1 MSNVEPTNPRTGS
14 AVIYIRV
21 STDRQVQGASLETQ
35 ERDCRLMCERN
46 GWEVIRLFREEG
58 ESAKTADRP
67 QLQELLTYC
76 RVSKPRP
83 DYVVV
88 HNIDR
93 WARNGQDHDMMRAFL
108 IKLGVKLRSYSQRL
122 GETPY
127 DQFYERI
134 MSGQAQLDNQLRGE
148 RSLAGMKTRLQGG
161 KWPFKAPLGYIN
173 GRDSA
178 GNKTL
183 LPDPDRAPFI
193 SQAFELFATAL
204 YTKEQVRAQMNAL
217 GLRSV
222 NDKPLSPETFSRML
236 RNPRYA
242 GILSVNGW
250 EIESEADYKPL
261 VSVEVFQRI
270 QEILNGR
277 RTSITARSRNN
288 PDFPLRN
295 FVRCGTC
302 HKPLTASWSKGKMGV
317 KYAYYRCQNRKC
329 PAPVNVRRQDL
340 EDAFIG
346 FLRQQQPDAGYLQ
359 LFHKVVL
366 DVWNAKQADSVA
378 LIHKFEKQVNEWK
391 ERKRKLIEAFVF
403 RQAISREDYDQMRT
417 PLVEDLAVAE
427 LNLGRARLDEVEVEK
442 VLDFAENLLLNTA
455 EAWQRCSLEQKQRL
469 QQVLFPQGV
478 EYADGLYRTQET
490 SFLFKGL
497 PSGTPINEVFGRTS
511 HHRADFSHIGRKT
524 FGFSLFSL
532 QIFAHTR
539 FSSFSDMGCR

>member
-1 MSNVEPTNPRTGS
+1 MANIESANPRTGS
-14 AVIYIRV
+14 ALIYIRV

-67 QLQELLTYC
+67 RLQELLTYC

-93 WARNGQDHDMMRAFL
+93 WARNGQDHDMMRSYL

-122 GETPY
+122 GESP
-127 DQFYERI
+127 QEVFFERI
-134 MSGQAQLDNQLRGE
+134 MSGQAELDNKLRGE
-148 RSLAGMKTRLQGG
+148 RSLAGMKTRVQGG
-161 KWPFKAPLGYIN
+161 KWPFKAPLGYVN
-173 GRDSA
+173 GRDAA

-204 YTKEQVRAQMNAL
+204 HTKEQVRAQMNAL
-217 GLRSV
+217 GLRSE
-222 NDKPLSPETFSRML
+222 NDKPISAETFSRML
-236 RNPRYA
+236 RNPCYA
-242 GILSVNGW
+242 AILSVDGW
-250 EIESEADYKPL
+250 EIEAKGDYQPL
-261 VSVEVFQRI
+261 VSVEVFQRV
-270 QEILNGR
+270 QEILIGR
-277 RTSITARSRNN
+277 RVSITARNRNN

-329 PAPVNVRRQDL
+329 PSPVNVRRQDL
-340 EDAFIG
+340 EDTFSG
-346 FLRQQQPDAGYLQ
+346 FLRQQQPDASYLG

-378 LIHKFEKQVNEWK
+378 LIHQFEKQVNELK
-391 ERKRKLIEAFVF
+391 ERKRKLMEAFVYSK
-403 RQAISREDYDQMRT
+403 AITREDYDQMRT

-427 LNLGRARLDEVEVEK
+427 LNLGQARLDEVEVEK
-442 VLDFAENLLLNTA
+442 VLDFAENLLLDTA
-455 EAWQRCSLEQKQRL
+455 GAWQRCSLEQKQRL

-478 EYADGLYRTQET
+478 EFADGLYRTQET

-497 PSGTPINEVFGRTS
+497 PSGTPINEVVGSATGNRT
-511 HHRADFSHIGRKT
+511 RV
-524 FGFSLFSL
+524 
-532 QIFAHTR
+532 
-539 FSSFSDMGCR
+539 